1 MRAKYYFGHTQAQMA
16 EHISHMN
23 SSPDETTNRRFLTMI
38 DSPVN
43 SVGASVSRPISSAQ
57 TGAAPTSET
66 ANTADATSL
75 FQSCLVAERSTYV
88 GRQRCTGGAK
98 AVAELTAVSKRST
111 DLAVVMIAMVG
122 SGVECHDEDD
132 LEDTSRKEGRTDRQS
147 DKDTRG
153 GRRRMS
159 SGHAPTKNGQ
169 TIQNLTI

>member
-1 MRAKYYFGHTQAQMA
+1 MA

-23 SSPDETTNRRFLTMI
+23 SSPDETTIFLLLTMT
-38 DSPVN
+38 DSPVK

-75 FQSCLVAERSTYV
+75 CQSCLVAERSTYV
-88 GRQRCTGGAK
+88 GRPRCTGGAK
-98 AVAELTAVSKRST
+98 AVAELTAVSKRSA
-111 DLAVVMIAMVG
+111 DLAVVVIVMVG
-122 SGVECHDEDD
+122 SGSGECLEEDD
-132 LEDTSRKEGRTDRQS
+132 LEDTSRKEGQTDRTDRQS